1 MPEANRKGI
10 ASHITALKSAVP
22 EPANGQPVERI
33 SRKELEPTKSQK
45 ISISQQQQ
53 AAKKVSD
60 CITYTTL
67 LYQKDLSGIR
77 TKLVR
82 RQIIYDTNVAYVVD
96 ALVHLGFDYA
106 ACF

>member
-1 MPEANRKGI
+1 M
-10 ASHITALKSAVP
+10 
-22 EPANGQPVERI
+22 
-33 SRKELEPTKSQK
+33 
-45 ISISQQQQ
+45 
-53 AAKKVSD
+53 SD